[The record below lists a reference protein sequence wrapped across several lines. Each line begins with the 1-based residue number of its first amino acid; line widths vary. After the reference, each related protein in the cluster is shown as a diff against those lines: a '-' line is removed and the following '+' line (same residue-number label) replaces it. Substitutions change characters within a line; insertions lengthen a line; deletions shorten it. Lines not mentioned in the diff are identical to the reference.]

1 MSIQAGQWNC
11 DGKPIDDDFLS
22 RVSRLAAP
30 YAPHGGR
37 VHVDGCLT
45 MLYRPYHST
54 HESYSERQPTVSPG
68 GNVLTW
74 DGRLDNRHD
83 LVDQLAVGVTY
94 KSTDA
99 EIVTAAFECWG
110 TNCFRQ
116 FVGDWALTVWRAKT
130 RELIL
135 ARDYV
140 GIRQL
145 FYHHQRRSI
154 TWCTCLAALCLSG
167 QTFHLCDEYVAGYLG
182 MFPDAH
188 LTPYEE
194 LRSVPPA
201 SFVRFTDGKMDEQRY
216 WEFKP
221 TGGAPSQSDSDYEEN
236 YRYLLTQSVR
246 RRLRT
251 SSPVLAELSGGLDS
265 SAIVCVADDLLSRG
279 SVAATRLDT
288 FSYYDSTDPDEDD
301 FAFFTKVE
309 ETRGRSGTHIDL
321 KGTADSL
328 PLQNLNFLA
337 TPGFEIRSEV
347 QEALSRIASTDEY
360 RVLLCGIGGD
370 EVNGQAVD
378 ACLVL
383 ADHALHLHL
392 SKFAKELVTLSLL
405 TRRPVLHLLFDSLRQ
420 LFPGFIRQVLHP
432 GCRLDPWI
440 NPHFARRSG
449 LGKRQVNEIKGK
461 LFGLR
466 LRDSQ
471 QTIGVM
477 ARRATY
483 IRPFPIERRYP
494 YLDQSLVEFLLGVPF
509 DQLFR
514 SGTRRS
520 LMRRA
525 LVGMVPREILER
537 ATKASVSRCY
547 SLSLQKHWG
556 TVAAAFKSSLSAQLG
571 YVDPAEVRKAL
582 EAMRIGNMPPY
593 FIRLLKVVS
602 LELWLRDAEAHG
614 VLSLRSDPSAVKPTS
629 SDSLASRISRD
640 AEQVV
645 LAASDSKK
653 GRR

>member
-11 DGKPIDDDFLS
+11 DGKPIDVGFLS
-22 RVSRLAAP
+22 GVSRLVAP
-30 YAPHGGR
+30 YAPHGER
-37 VHVDGCLT
+37 IHIDGCLG

-54 HESYSERQPTVSPG
+54 HESHSECQPIVSRG

-74 DGRLDNRHD
+74 DGRLDNRYD
-83 LVDQLAVGVTY
+83 LVDQLGVGITY

-99 EIVTAAFECWG
+99 EIVFAAFECWG
-110 TNCFRQ
+110 THSFRQ
-116 FVGDWALTVWRAKT
+116 FVGDWALALWIAKT

-145 FYHHQRRSI
+145 FYNYQPQSI
-154 TWCTCLAALCLSG
+154 TWCTCLAVLCLSG

-182 MFPDAH
+182 LFPDAH

-194 LRSVPPA
+194 LKSVPPA
-201 SFVRFTDGKMDEQRY
+201 SFVRFADGKIQAQRY

-221 TGGAPSQSDSDYEEN
+221 TGGAFLQSDSDYEEN
-236 YRYLLTQSVR
+236 YRHLLTQSVR
-246 RRLRT
+246 RRLRA

-265 SAIVCVADDLLSRG
+265 SAIVCVADDLLSHE
-279 SVAATRLDT
+279 SVDATRLDT

-309 ETRGRSGTHIDL
+309 EMRGRTGLHVDL

-347 QEALSRIASTDEY
+347 QEAFSRIASTDEY

-378 ACLVL
+378 AYLVL
-383 ADHALHLHL
+383 ADHALHLRL
-392 SKFAKELVTLSLL
+392 SKFAKELVILSLL
-405 TRRPVLHLLFDSLRQ
+405 TRRPALHLLFDSLRQ
-420 LFPGFIRQVLHP
+420 LFPGFVRQMLHP
-432 GCRLDPWI
+432 GCRVDPWI
-440 NPHFARRSG
+440 NPHFARRRG
-449 LGKRQVNEIKGK
+449 LRTRQANDVDK
-461 LFGLR
+461 LFRLR

-471 QTIGVM
+471 QTIRVM
-477 ARRATY
+477 AQRATY
-483 IRPFPIERRYP
+483 IRPFPMERRYP
-494 YLDQSLVEFLLGVPF
+494 YLDQNLVEFLLDVPF
-509 DQLFR
+509 DQLIR

-525 LVGMVPREILER
+525 LVGIVPQEIPAR
-537 ATKASVSRCY
+537 TTKASVSRCY
-547 SLSLQKHWG
+547 SLSLRKHWG
-556 TVAAAFKSSLSAQLG
+556 TVASAFKSSRSAQLG
-571 YVDPAEVRKAL
+571 YVDPAEIGKAL

-602 LELWLRDAEAHG
+602 LELWLRDAEARG
-614 VLSLRSDPSAVKPTS
+614 VLSFSSGLSAVETI
-629 SDSLASRISRD
+629 ASNPLLRECPATQTKSC
-640 AEQVV
+640 
-645 LAASDSKK
+645 
-653 GRR
+653 

>member
-1 MSIQAGQWNC
+1 MSIQAGQWNY
-11 DGKPIDDDFLS
+11 DRKPIDDDFLS
-22 RVSRLAAP
+22 RVNTLVEP
-30 YAPHGGR
+30 YAPHGER
-37 VHVDGCLT
+37 THVDEGLA

-54 HESYSERQPTVSPG
+54 HESYSECQPIVSPR

-74 DGRLDNRHD
+74 DGRLDNRDD
-83 LVDQLAVGVTY
+83 LVDQLGVGVTH

-99 EIVTAAFECWG
+99 EIVTVAFDRWG

-116 FVGDWALTVWRAKT
+116 FFGDWALTLWSAKT

-145 FYHHQRRSI
+145 FYHYQPRSI
-154 TWCTCLAALCLSG
+154 TWCTCLAPLCLSG
-167 QTFHLCDEYVAGYLG
+167 RTFHLCDEYVAGYLG
-182 MFPDAH
+182 LFPDAR

-201 SFVRFTDGKMDEQRY
+201 SFIRFSDGKMDEQRY

-221 TGGAPSQSDSDYEEN
+221 TRHAPSQSDSDYEEN
-236 YRYLLTQSVR
+236 YRRLLTQSVR
-246 RRLRT
+246 RRLRA

-265 SAIVCVADDLLSRG
+265 SAIVCVADHLISRE
-279 SVAATRLDT
+279 SVNVTRLDT

-309 ETRGRSGTHIDL
+309 RKRGRTGLHVDL
-321 KGTADSL
+321 TGTADSL
-328 PLQNLNFLA
+328 PLQNLTFLA

-347 QEALSRIASTDEY
+347 QEALSRIASKDEY

-378 ACLVL
+378 SCLVL
-383 ADHALHLHL
+383 ADHALHLRL
-392 SKFAKELVTLSLL
+392 SKFAKELLTLSLL
-405 TRRPVLHLLFDSLRQ
+405 TRRPSLHILFGSLRQ
-420 LFPGFIRQVLHP
+420 LFPGFVRQVLHP

-449 LGKRQVNEIKGK
+449 IRKRQANEIEGK

-483 IRPFPIERRYP
+483 IRPFQIERRYP
-494 YLDQSLVEFLLGVPF
+494 YLDQNLVEFLLDVPF
-509 DQLFR
+509 EQLFR

-525 LVGMVPREILER
+525 LAGIVPQEILAR
-537 ATKASVSRCY
+537 STKASVSRCY
-547 SLSLQKHWG
+547 SLSLRKHWG
-556 TVAAAFKSSLSAQLG
+556 TVAAAFRSSLSAQLG
-571 YVDPAEVRKAL
+571 YVDEAEINQAL
-582 EAMRIGNMPPY
+582 ESMRIGNMPPY
-593 FIRLLKVVS
+593 FIRLLKIVS
-602 LELWLRDAEAHG
+602 LELWLRDAQARS
-614 VLSLRSDPSAVKPTS
+614 VLSLRSDPSPVKAIS
-629 SDSLASRISRD
+629 SDSLGSRIP
-640 AEQVV
+640 ATPNK
-645 LAASDSKK
+645 LC
-653 GRR
+653 